1 MLRALVLLLTVVT
14 GATGLV
20 YEVVW
25 QKYLATLLGSHAEAT
40 SAVLGL
46 FLAGLST
53 GYRLFGAMAGRV
65 VRRAQAAGRPPRLL
79 PLYAVVEAGIGVY
92 ALCYPWL
99 FSGVQWLSLQ
109 LPHGAG
115 GAGFLV
121 DVGLAALLILPPT
134 ILMGGTVPLL
144 TQGLSRDLEHATH
157 FHALVYGFN
166 TAGAFFGALASGFFL
181 VPWLGLH
188 GVMYAAGVVNVV
200 AGVALGLLGRR
211 SEAVA
216 LADEGGS
223 GAKPAGWWTYVA
235 VALLTGFAMMG
246 VQTVMNRIGGLAFGS
261 SPFTFSLV
269 AALFVSCI
277 AAGSFA
283 VSALKTIPVRLLLIN
298 QAALFA
304 CLLFLDGF
312 LPNAPFWAHVLR
324 TTYATTNIA
333 FYAYY
338 AAAFFFML
346 LFIGPAAF
354 FSGATLPLLF
364 HNMKREAGDLGN
376 TAGSLYA
383 WNTVGSLLG
392 ALGVGYI
399 LLFWLDLA
407 DVYRISLLAV
417 LVTLGLLV
425 PRVLDLSGWL
435 AAVAVA
441 LVLVVFAT
449 LEPWD
454 AARMN
459 AGLYR
464 LRTPLRADPYTAA
477 RVSSLVT
484 GELLAA
490 TDDPVASVATFE
502 SKERDG
508 RVSLSI
514 RTNGKSDGATVGDY
528 ATMSLAALVPALIAE
543 ELERSFVIGWGTGVT
558 AGELAALH
566 GVREVTVAEISPGVM
581 EMDPYFAEAN
591 LGALASGKVRVERAD
606 AYRALLRGEG
616 PYDMIISEP
625 SNPWMVGVE
634 MLFSREFLEAARAQL
649 APGGVYVQWMHQY
662 EMDAAALSLVL
673 RTYDQVFPEVAIW
686 YGAGADLLLLGF
698 PEAGR
703 EISVQQLE
711 QRAARPDMNAGLVR
725 SGIDSFP
732 ALLAHELWP
741 TGVVKALALDGPAHT
756 LFHPR
761 LNHVAAQAFFRGGLA
776 ELPFSG
782 FDTAID
788 IGRRNATLR
797 RWQGRRGPLT
807 DDEWQQFVG
816 EVCEMRRAQCAAWLA
831 EWLYHYP
838 ESTAANALAVSLGG
852 DRKWFGEG
860 GLPASL
866 LRELAALRR
875 GDFGAGTELDPFDAV
890 RATDLY
896 EAFFT
901 HGAGL
906 TPSRLHAVWQ
916 RCVDGQSEPGS
927 CRQGLA
933 QVRAMT
939 GARGAGG
946 RR

>member
-53 GYRLFGAMAGRV
+53 GYRVFGTLAGRV

-99 FSGVQWLSLQ
+99 FGGVQWLSLQ

-115 GAGFLV
+115 GTGFLV

-188 GVMYAAGVVNVV
+188 GVMVAAGVVNVV

-216 LADEGGS
+216 LADAGGAH
-223 GAKPAGWWTYVA
+223 AKPAGWWTYVA

-283 VSALKTIPVRLLLIN
+283 VSALKVIPARLLLIN

-338 AAAFFFML
+338 AAAFLFML
-346 LFIGPAAF
+346 AFVGPAAF

-364 HNMKREAGDLGN
+364 HNMKQEAGDLGD

-383 WNTVGSLLG
+383 WNTVGSLIG

-399 LLFWLDLA
+399 LLFWLDLS
-407 DVYRISLLAV
+407 DVYRISLVAV
-417 LVTLGLLV
+417 LVTLGLLL
-425 PRVLDLSGWL
+425 PRVLELSRGV
-435 AAVAVA
+435 AGVAVA

-454 AARMN
+454 AGRMN

-477 RVSSLVT
+477 VVSQRVT
-484 GELLAA
+484 GDLVAA
-490 TDDPVASVATFE
+490 TDDPVASVATF
-502 SKERDG
+502 SAKQQDG

-514 RTNGKSDGATVGDY
+514 RTNGKSDGATIGDY
-528 ATMSLAALVPALIAE
+528 PTMSLAALVPALIAE
-543 ELERSFVIGWGTGVT
+543 KVDRSFVIGWGTGVT
-558 AGELAALH
+558 AGELAALAD
-566 GVREVTVAEISPGVM
+566 VKEVVVAEISPGVM
-581 EMDPYFAEAN
+581 EMDRYFAEAN

-606 AYRALLRGEG
+606 AYRSLLRGEG
-616 PYDMIISEP
+616 PYDVIVSEP
-625 SNPWMVGVE
+625 SNPWMAGVE
-634 MLFSREFLEAARAQL
+634 MLFSREFLEAARDEL

-662 EMDAAALSLVL
+662 EMDAAALALVL

-686 YGAGADLLLLGF
+686 YGGGADLLLLGF

-711 QRAARPDMNAGLVR
+711 QRAARPDMKAGLLR
-725 SGIDSFP
+725 SGIASFP
-732 ALLAHELWP
+732 ELLAHELWP
-741 TGVVKALALDGPAHT
+741 TGVVKSLRLEGPVHT

-761 LNHVAAQAFFRGGLA
+761 LNHVAAQAFFRGGQA
-776 ELPFSG
+776 ALPFSG
-782 FDTAID
+782 FENAVAV
-788 IGRRNATLR
+788 GRRNAVVR
-797 RWQGRRGPLT
+797 RWQGRRGPLANE
-807 DDEWQQFVG
+807 EWAQLVG
-816 EVCEMRRAQCAAWLA
+816 EACALRRAQCAAWLA
-831 EWLYHYP
+831 EWLSQVP
-838 ESTAANALAVSLGG
+838 ASEEANALAVSLG
-852 DRKWFGEG
+852 DNEDWFGTG
-860 GLPASL
+860 GLPAPL
-866 LRELAALRR
+866 LRDLVALRR
-875 GDFGAGTELDPFDAV
+875 GTFGEGAAIDPYLAV

-896 EAFFT
+896 EEFFT
-901 HGAGL
+901 HGTGL
-906 TPSRLHAVWQ
+906 APARLHAVWQ
-916 RCVDGQSEPGS
+916 RCTDGTSAPGT
-927 CRQGLA
+927 CRGGLA
-933 QVRAMT
+933 EVRALT
-939 GARGAGG
+939 GPRP
-946 RR
+946 